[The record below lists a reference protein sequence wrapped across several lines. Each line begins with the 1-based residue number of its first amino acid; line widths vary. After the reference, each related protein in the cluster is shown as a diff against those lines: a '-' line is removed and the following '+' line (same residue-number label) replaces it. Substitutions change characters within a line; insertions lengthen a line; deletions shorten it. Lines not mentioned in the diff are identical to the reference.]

1 MAFVVYF
8 FVLLITAGSVLF
20 GLDWAQAPMS
30 PMPRS
35 QYELHAAKPP
45 PPPPSVMVEKK
56 PEPESEPEP
65 VKTVSQPPSLPSPA
79 ETTAA
84 APAPI
89 VAPEPVAAAEPPPPK
104 CDIAACDAAYR
115 SFTPEDCTYQPF
127 DGPRQLCTRGTPPA
141 AAAQATPEATSQS
154 TPQAPTSDN
163 ARAQA
168 SCNVAACSD
177 AYFTRAEPALYSP
190 PTVD

>member
-8 FVLLITAGSVLF
+8 FVLLITAGGVLF

-45 PPPPSVMVEKK
+45 VPPPNVTVEKK
-56 PEPESEPEP
+56 PEPAP
-65 VKTVSQPPSLPSPA
+65 VKTVSQPPPA

-89 VAPEPVAAAEPPPPK
+89 AAPEPVAAAEPPPPK

-141 AAAQATPEATSQS
+141 AATQAAPETPN
-154 TPQAPTSDN
+154 SDN

-177 AYFTRAEPALYSP
+177 AYFTFTASDCTYQ
-190 PTVD
+190 PTEGPRRLCTK